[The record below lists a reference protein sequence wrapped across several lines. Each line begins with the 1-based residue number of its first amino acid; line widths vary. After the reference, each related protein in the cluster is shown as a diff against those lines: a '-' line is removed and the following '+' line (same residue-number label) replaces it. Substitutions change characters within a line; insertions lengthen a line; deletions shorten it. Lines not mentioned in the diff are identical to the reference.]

1 VTLELQQLLDTLIE
15 RGSVTAEQA
24 KVKRSIIDDAA
35 RLRGIARSLIEV
47 LALSE
52 DEVADAICSRFNLAR
67 MEVVN
72 EMEAAPANVITDDEI
87 RRYNVLPVFR
97 IGLELTIAFID
108 PPFPSVRAYLQ
119 KLSGCRIVP
128 VITTVSDFE
137 AALKNYGGALD
148 KLQSIASSVDVE
160 KLDIKRLGEE
170 GSTKAMES
178 QLDGMMAKLADELLL
193 NPQIPGCLQLA
204 RV

>member
-1 VTLELQQLLDTLIE
+1 MTPELQQLLDTLIE
-15 RGSVTAEQA
+15 RGSVTADQA

-35 RLRGIARSLIEV
+35 RLKGIARSLIEI

-52 DEVADAICSRFNLAR
+52 DEVADAICSRFTLAR
-67 MEVVN
+67 MQVVN
-72 EMEAAPANVITDDEI
+72 EMEAAPANVVTDDEI

-108 PPFPSVRAYLQ
+108 PPSPSVRAYLQ

-148 KLQSIASSVDVE
+148 KLKSIASSVDVE
-160 KLDIKRLGEE
+160 KLDIKRLGEK
-170 GSTKAMES
+170 GS
-178 QLDGMMAKLADELLL
+178 AKPW
-193 NPQIPGCLQLA
+193 NPNLMG
-204 RV
+204 